1 MTEIDYPVLLP
12 SSWLRLML
20 NSCPEVILGGHPIES
35 VDGWGNMYRGFWH
48 HFNKSMPGVQ
58 MGGASPEVSIP
69 IAIHGDEGRGKTRK
83 PIMIIAWQALIG
95 YLGPAVTNLSGILSE
110 TATCFF

>member
-1 MTEIDYPVLLP
+1 
-12 SSWLRLML
+12 
-20 NSCPEVILGGHPIES
+20 
-35 VDGWGNMYRGFWH
+35 MYRSFWH

-58 MGGASPEVSIP
+58 MGGASPEASIP